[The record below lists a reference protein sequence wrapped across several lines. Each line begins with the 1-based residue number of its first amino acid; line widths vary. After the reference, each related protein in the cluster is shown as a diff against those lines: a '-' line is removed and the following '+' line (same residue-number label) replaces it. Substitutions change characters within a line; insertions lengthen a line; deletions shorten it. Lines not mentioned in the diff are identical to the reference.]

1 MQAAAGNPGW
11 SCRPVAD
18 MAPNARSQYG
28 RIAALT
34 VAIVLSAQTP
44 AMAQTGDAAQPLP
57 RTAPRTAPQTA
68 PRTVEETAADLQ
80 LVFDRHVAESRCE
93 DPDSVWMRHFAP
105 VIAQLSKTAILYA
118 IPCTAGAYNI
128 AYRLYMRETGEIG
141 GVETLY
147 FATWSGDYGWG
158 GTDLLFNINVDGPR
172 LSALYKG
179 RGLGDCGT
187 NAQWVWRDYAFRL
200 VRYAAQDPC
209 EGIPTENWPV
219 IFEYSRD
226 GNEPDGNQTGSAQ

>member
-1 MQAAAGNPGW
+1 MQAAAANPGW
-11 SCRPVAD
+11 SCQPIAD
-18 MAPNARSQYG
+18 MAPDANRQNG
-28 RIAALT
+28 LIVALT
-34 VAIVLSAQTP
+34 VAIVLLAAIP
-44 AMAQTGDAAQPLP
+44 AMAQTSNTGQI
-57 RTAPRTAPQTA
+57 APQTA
-68 PRTVEETAADLQ
+68 EETAADLQ

>member
-1 MQAAAGNPGW
+1 
-11 SCRPVAD
+11 
-18 MAPNARSQYG
+18 
-28 RIAALT
+28 
-34 VAIVLSAQTP
+34 
-44 AMAQTGDAAQPLP
+44 
-57 RTAPRTAPQTA
+57 
-68 PRTVEETAADLQ
+68 
-80 LVFDRHVAESRCE
+80 
-93 DPDSVWMRHFAP
+93 MRHFAP

-209 EGIPTENWPV
+209 EGIPAENWPV

>member
-11 SCRPVAD
+11 SCRPTAD
-18 MAPNARSQYG
+18 MRPHADPGFGGKSG
-28 RIAALT
+28 LVAALT
-34 VAIVLSAQTP
+34 IAMLLLAPLQ
-44 AMAQTGDAAQPLP
+44 AMAQTGDTNQPPP
-57 RTAPRTAPQTA
+57 RTT

-209 EGIPTENWPV
+209 EGIPAENWPV
-219 IFEYSRD
+219 VFAYPPN
-226 GNEPDGNQTGSAQ
+226 GNDNSSAQ